1 MSKFEK
7 ELAFMT
13 PKKKKVAIFA
23 ASGCRGC
30 EHAILNIHYQVQS
43 LSRWID
49 VVFWPYLLGSGPS
62 DLDRLDA
69 VDVCFFAGAVTTA
82 DQRRMAERL
91 RAKSETMVACGSCAA
106 FGGMPS
112 LANLQKDGRQGLK
125 AAPGQGDTGKHPML
139 PQMEKRVAALEQ
151 VVPVDY
157 VIPGCQPTQSL
168 LWAGIQA
175 LACGPRSQSK
185 LSYAAARLPAAVAQ
199 AVTAGIAPPK
209 GACFAGDKAVC
220 ASCSRVKEEK
230 KFEAAIRPYDQHEE
244 TGRCLLEQGLVCLGI
259 STREGCGGLCTGV
272 GQPCRGC
279 FGKAEAVYDPGAKMV
294 SAVSSTFASES
305 QEEIEQMAAKLID
318 LSGTF
323 YRYTSAT
330 QCALLDKD

>member
-1 MSKFEK
+1 MNRE
-7 ELAFMT
+7 
-13 PKKKKVAIFA
+13 KKKIAIFT

-30 EHAILNIHYQVQS
+30 EHAILNIHHQVQS
-43 LSRWID
+43 LSRWTDI
-49 VVFWPYLLGSGPS
+49 VFWPYLLGSGQAE
-62 DLDRLDA
+62 LDTLDGI
-69 VDVCFFAGAVTTA
+69 DVCFFAGAVTTT
-82 DQRRMAERL
+82 DQRRMAEQL
-91 RAKSETMVACGSCAA
+91 RAKSAVMVACGACAA

-112 LANLQKDGRQGLK
+112 LVNLRKDGCQELQPP
-125 AAPGQGDTGKHPML
+125 PGQGDTGENPML
-139 PQMEKRVAALEQ
+139 PQMENRVAALEQ
-151 VVPVDY
+151 VIAVDY

-185 LSYAAARLPAAVAQ
+185 LSFAAARLPVALAQ
-199 AVTAGIAPPK
+199 SVTAGIAPPK

-220 ASCSRVKEEK
+220 ASCCRVKEEK
-230 KFEAAIRPYDQHEE
+230 KFKAAIRPYEKYEE
-244 TGRCLLEQGLVCLGI
+244 SGRCLLEQGLVCLGI

-294 SAVSSTFASES
+294 SAISSTFDSAD
-305 QEEIEQMAAKLID
+305 QNEIEQMASGLND

-330 QCALLDKD
+330 QCALLDKE

>member
-1 MSKFEK
+1 
-7 ELAFMT
+7 
-13 PKKKKVAIFA
+13 
-23 ASGCRGC
+23 
-30 EHAILNIHYQVQS
+30 
-43 LSRWID
+43 
-49 VVFWPYLLGSGPS
+49 
-62 DLDRLDA
+62 
-69 VDVCFFAGAVTTA
+69 
-82 DQRRMAERL
+82 
-91 RAKSETMVACGSCAA
+91 
-106 FGGMPS
+106 
-112 LANLQKDGRQGLK
+112 
-125 AAPGQGDTGKHPML
+125 ML

-168 LWAGIQA
+168 LWAAIQA

-185 LSYAAARLPAAVAQ
+185 LSFAAARLPAPLAQ
-199 AVTAGIAPPK
+199 AVTAGVAPPK

-220 ASCSRVKEEK
+220 ASCSRLKEEK
-230 KFEAAIRPYDQHEE
+230 KFKTVIRPYEKYEE
-244 TGRCLLEQGLVCLGI
+244 SGRCLLEQGLVCLGI

-294 SAVSSTFASES
+294 SAISSTFASENK
-305 QEEIEQMAAKLID
+305 EEIEQMSANLID

>member
-1 MSKFEK
+1 MN
-7 ELAFMT
+7 
-13 PKKKKVAIFA
+13 PRKKKVAIFA

-30 EHAILNIHYQVQS
+30 EHAILNIHHQVQS
-43 LSRWID
+43 LSQWVDI
-49 VVFWPYLLGSGPS
+49 VFWPYLLGSGQQEF
-62 DLDRLDA
+62 DA
-69 VDVCFFAGAVTTA
+69 LASVDVCFFTGAITTA
-82 DQRRMAERL
+82 AERGMAEQMRNKTDML
-91 RAKSETMVACGSCAA
+91 VACGACAA
-106 FGGMPS
+106 FGGLPG
-112 LANLQKDGRQGLK
+112 LANLKKDDCIGLQS
-125 AAPGQGDTGKHPML
+125 APCETGDGDPPLL
-139 PQMEKRVAALEQ
+139 PELEHRVYALDQ

-175 LACGPRSQSK
+175 LACGPRSQCK
-185 LSYAAARLPAAVAQ
+185 LSFTTSRLPVRIAQ
-199 AVTAGIAPPK
+199 AVTAGIAPPT

-230 KFEAAIRPYDQHEE
+230 KFKAAIRPYE
-244 TGRCLLEQGLVCLGI
+244 TYEASGRCLLEQGLICMGI

-272 GQPCRGC
+272 GLPCRGC

-294 SAVSSTFASES
+294 SAISSTFTSDTKVEV
-305 QEEIEQMAAKLID
+305 EQMISKMQD

-323 YRYTSAT
+323 YRYTLAS

>member
-1 MSKFEK
+1 MN
-7 ELAFMT
+7 

-30 EHAILNIHYQVQS
+30 EHAILNIHHQVQS

-49 VVFWPYLLGSGPS
+49 IVFWPYLLGSGQAE
-62 DLDRLDA
+62 LDA
-69 VDVCFFAGAVTTA
+69 LDAIDVCFFAGAVTTT
-82 DQRRMAERL
+82 DERRMAEQL
-91 RAKSETMVACGSCAA
+91 RTKSAVMVACGACAA

-112 LANLQKDGRQGLK
+112 LVNLKKDGCQGLK
-125 AAPGQGDTGKHPML
+125 PAPGQGDTGETPML

-151 VVPVDY
+151 VVAVDY

-185 LSYAAARLPAAVAQ
+185 LSFAAARLPAALAQ

-209 GACFAGDKAVC
+209 GACFAGEKAVC

-230 KFEAAIRPYDQHEE
+230 KFKAAIRTYEQYEE
-244 TGRCLLEQGLVCLGI
+244 SGRCLLEQGLVCLGI

-294 SAVSSTFASES
+294 SAISSTFDSDNK
-305 QEEIEQMAAKLID
+305 EQIVQMTAKLND

>member
-1 MSKFEK
+1 MNSR
-7 ELAFMT
+7 
-13 PKKKKVAIFA
+13 KKRVAIFT

-30 EHAILNIHYQVQS
+30 ENAILDIHYQVQS
-43 LSRWID
+43 FSRWMDI
-49 VVFWPYLLGSGPS
+49 VYWPYLMGSEQA
-62 DLDRLDA
+62 DLDALESI
-69 VDVCFFAGAVTTA
+69 DVCFFTGAVFTTEE
-82 DQRRMAERL
+82 RRMAEQL
-91 RAKSETMVACGSCAA
+91 RTKSGVLVACGACAA
-106 FGGMPS
+106 FGGMLG
-112 LANLQKDGRQGLK
+112 LADMKKVCGQGLGST
-125 AAPGQGDTGKHPML
+125 PDPVDSDTVKPPIL
-139 PQMEKRVAALEQ
+139 PQVGNRVSALEQ

-175 LACGPRSQSK
+175 LVCGPSSQSK
-185 LSYAAARLPAAVAQ
+185 LSFSAVRLPTAVAQ

-209 GACFAGDKAVC
+209 GSCFAGDKAVC
-220 ASCSRVKEEK
+220 ASCSRLKEEK
-230 KFEAAIRPYDQHEE
+230 KFTDAIRPYEKYEE
-244 TGRCLLEQGLVCLGI
+244 TGRCLLEQGLICLGI

-294 SAVSSTFASES
+294 SAVSSTFASEND
-305 QEEIEQMAAKLID
+305 EEIEQMTAKLID

-330 QCALLDKD
+330 QCALFDLDKD

>member
-1 MSKFEK
+1 MD
-7 ELAFMT
+7 AR
-13 PKKKKVAIFA
+13 KKKVAIFT

-43 LSRWID
+43 FSRWMDI
-49 VVFWPYLLGSGPS
+49 VFWPYLLGSGQAE
-62 DLDRLDA
+62 LDSLESIDA
-69 VDVCFFAGAVTTA
+69 CFFAGAVST
-82 DQRRMAERL
+82 DEERRMAEQL
-91 RAKSETMVACGSCAA
+91 RAKSSLLVACGACAA

-112 LANLQKDGRQGLK
+112 LVNMKKDGCQGLDS
-125 AAPGQGDTGKHPML
+125 APDQGDTGEL
-139 PQMEKRVAALEQ
+139 PTLPKLEKRVTALEQ
-151 VVPVDY
+151 VVAVDY

-168 LWAGIQA
+168 LWAAIQA
-175 LACGPRSQSK
+175 LVCGPRSQSK
-185 LSYAAARLPAAVAQ
+185 LSFAAARLPAAVAQ
-199 AVTAGIAPPK
+199 AVTAGVAPPK

-220 ASCSRVKEEK
+220 ASCSRLKEEK
-230 KFEAAIRPYDQHEE
+230 KFEAAIRPYEKYEE
-244 TGRCLLEQGLVCLGI
+244 TGRCLLEQGLVCSGI

-294 SAVSSTFASES
+294 SAVSSTFASDNK
-305 QEEIEQMAAKLID
+305 EEIEEMAAKLID

-330 QCALLDKD
+330 QCALMDKD

>member
-1 MSKFEK
+1 MNRR
-7 ELAFMT
+7 
-13 PKKKKVAIFA
+13 KKSVAIFA

-30 EHAILNIHYQVQS
+30 EHAILNMHYQVQS
-43 LSRWID
+43 LARWADI
-49 VVFWPYLLGSGPS
+49 VYWPYLLGSGQAEI
-62 DLDRLDA
+62 DA
-69 VDVCFFAGAVTTA
+69 LESPELQGNKPIDVCFFTGAVTTA
-82 DQRRMAERL
+82 DERRMAVQL
-91 RAKSETMVACGSCAA
+91 RDKSQVLVACGACAA
-106 FGGMPS
+106 FGGMPG
-112 LANLQKDGRQGLK
+112 LQNLQKNGRRNLPTPS
-125 AAPGQGDTGKHPML
+125 ADSDTSQVPAL
-139 PQMEKRVAALEQ
+139 PALSHRVAALKQ
-151 VVPVDY
+151 VVEVDY

-168 LWAGIQA
+168 LWAGFQA

-185 LSYAAARLPAAVAQ
+185 LAFAASRLPAGLAQ

-230 KFEAAIRPYDQHEE
+230 KFKAAVRPYEKYEE
-244 TGRCLLEQGLVCLGI
+244 SGRCLLEQGLICLGI

-294 SAVSSTFASES
+294 AAVSSTFASDNKT
-305 QEEIEQMAAKLID
+305 EIEQMTASLSD

>member
-1 MSKFEK
+1 MN
-7 ELAFMT
+7 
-13 PKKKKVAIFA
+13 PKKKKVAIFT
-23 ASGCRGC
+23 ASGCGGC
-30 EHAILNIHYQVQS
+30 EHAILNVHYQVQS

-49 VVFWPYLLGSGPS
+49 FVFWPYLLGSGQAE
-62 DLDRLDA
+62 LDA
-69 VDVCFFAGAVTTA
+69 LDSIDVCFFAGAVTTA
-82 DQRRMAERL
+82 DERRMAEQL
-91 RAKSETMVACGSCAA
+91 RAKSAVMVACGACAA
-106 FGGMPS
+106 FGGMPG
-112 LANLQKDGRQGLK
+112 LANLKKNGRQGLEP
-125 AAPGQGDTGKHPML
+125 APDQTDNGKDPML
-139 PQMEKRVAALEQ
+139 PKVEKRVAALGQ
-151 VVPVDY
+151 VVAVDY

-175 LACGPRSQSK
+175 LACGPLSQSK
-185 LSYAAARLPAAVAQ
+185 ISFAASRLPAGLAQ
-199 AVTAGIAPPK
+199 AVTAGITPPK

-230 KFEAAIRPYDQHEE
+230 KFKAAIRTYEKYEE
-244 TGRCLLEQGLVCLGI
+244 SGRCLLEQGLVCLGI

-294 SAVSSTFASES
+294 AAISSTFASDNKN
-305 QEEIEQMAAKLID
+305 EIEQMAAKLID